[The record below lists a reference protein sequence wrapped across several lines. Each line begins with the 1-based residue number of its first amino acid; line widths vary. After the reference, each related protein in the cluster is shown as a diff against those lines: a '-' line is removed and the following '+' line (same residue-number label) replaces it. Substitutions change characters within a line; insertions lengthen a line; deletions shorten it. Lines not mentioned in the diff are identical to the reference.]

1 MRSIF
6 KGALASLLLLGGCS
20 RARVER
26 FEWTSM
32 GTVAAIQ
39 VRGAWA
45 RDDIAATR
53 DGVRETWRR
62 IERVLSAHDENS
74 ELSRLAATGDA
85 EVLRLCS
92 DDVRVCYEAAFRLK
106 RLSGGAFNPRWRGE
120 GTLDLGAIAKGFAVD
135 EAAKTCDAPGDLLL
149 DLGGNL
155 KSVRG
160 VWRVGVWGTDETIL
174 LSDGMACATSATTF
188 RGAHIRDGRT
198 GGALSNRVTSVTV
211 IHPTSAMIA
220 DGLSTTLFVLGRE
233 KGDEFLKTHFP
244 EARALWVR
252 DTAYYTLRP

>member
-6 KGALASLLLLGGCS
+6 KFAVVSLLLLGGCS
-20 RARVER
+20 RSRVER
-26 FEWTSM
+26 IEWTSM
-32 GTVAAIQ
+32 GTVAALQ
-39 VRGAWA
+39 VRGAWK

-53 DGVRETWRR
+53 DSVKETWRR
-62 IERVLSAHDENS
+62 IELTLNAHDENS

-92 DDVRVCYEAAFRLK
+92 DEVRACYEAAFRLQ
-106 RLSGGAFNPRWRGE
+106 RLSNGAFNPRWRGA

-135 EAAKTCDAPGDLLL
+135 EAAKACADVPGDLLL

-220 DGLSTTLFVLGRE
+220 DGLSTTLFVLGRAA
-233 KGDEFLKTHFP
+233 GDEFLKTHFP
-244 EARALWVR
+244 AARALWV
-252 DTAYYTLRP
+252 TE